1 MGFSEIGKVLSFIL
15 YFRIKIFSH
24 SILDLFFVTL
34 FEIGDLFSN
43 KKKGMTVNPVKQVLV
58 VDDDQDIREL
68 LAQYL
73 TKNNFDVITAED
85 GIEMDKQLDLHQP
98 ELIILD
104 IMLPGD
110 DGFIICQRIRQT
122 SSVPIIMLTANSD
135 EMDRVLGLEIGA
147 DDYIAKPF
155 SPRELLARIK
165 ALLRRNQYV
174 AEQSA
179 TLKHKSRFL
188 CFANWKLD
196 TQQCVLLSS
205 DNTVFPLTGADF
217 QLLMLFLES
226 CGEPVSRD
234 QICQSLHGRDVFA
247 NERSIDVHLSRLRQ
261 YLGDDAKSPNIIK
274 TVRGKGYLFIA
285 AIHTEN

>member
-1 MGFSEIGKVLSFIL
+1 MG
-15 YFRIKIFSH
+15 KI
-24 SILDLFFVTL
+24 
-34 FEIGDLFSN
+34 
-43 KKKGMTVNPVKQVLV
+43 KQVLV

-73 TKNNFDVITAED
+73 TKNSFDVVTAED
-85 GIEMDKQLDLHQP
+85 GVEMDSKLDVHVP
-98 ELIILD
+98 DLIILD

-110 DGFIICQRIRQT
+110 DGFTLCQRIRQT
-122 SSVPIIMLTANSD
+122 SNVPIIMLTANSD

-165 ALLRRNQYV
+165 ALLRRTQFSNQDNT
-174 AEQSA
+174 AETSQS
-179 TLKHKSRFL
+179 KKRYY

-196 TQQCVLLSS
+196 TQQQVLL
-205 DNTVFPLTGADF
+205 DANKNVFPLTGADF
-217 QLLMLFLES
+217 QLLMLFINS
-226 CGEPVSRD
+226 DDKPVSRD
-234 QICQSLHGRDVFA
+234 QICQSLHGRDAFA
-247 NERSIDVHLSRLRQ
+247 NERGIDVHLSRLRN

-285 AIHTEN
+285 PTKSED

>member
-1 MGFSEIGKVLSFIL
+1 M
-15 YFRIKIFSH
+15 
-24 SILDLFFVTL
+24 
-34 FEIGDLFSN
+34 SN
-43 KKKGMTVNPVKQVLV
+43 IKQVLV

-73 TKNNFDVITAED
+73 TKNSFDVVTAED
-85 GIEMDKQLDLHQP
+85 GVEMDRKLDVHVP
-98 ELIILD
+98 DLIILD

-110 DGFIICQRIRQT
+110 DGFTLCQRIRQT
-122 SSVPIIMLTANSD
+122 SNVPIIMLTANSD

-165 ALLRRNQYV
+165 ALLRRTQFSNQDN
-174 AEQSA
+174 APEAS
-179 TLKHKSRFL
+179 KSKKRYY

-196 TQQCVLLSS
+196 TQQQVLLDSS
-205 DNTVFPLTGADF
+205 NNVFPLTGADF
-217 QLLMLFLES
+217 QLLMLFINS
-226 CGEPVSRD
+226 DDTPVSRD
-234 QICQSLHGRDVFA
+234 QICQSLHGRDAFA
-247 NERSIDVHLSRLRQ
+247 NERGIDVHLSRLRN

-285 AIHTEN
+285 PTKSED